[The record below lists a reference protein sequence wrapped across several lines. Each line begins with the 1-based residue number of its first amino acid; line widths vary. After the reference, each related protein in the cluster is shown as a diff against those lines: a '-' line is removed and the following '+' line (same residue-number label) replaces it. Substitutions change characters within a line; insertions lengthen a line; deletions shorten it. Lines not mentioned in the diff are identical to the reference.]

1 MPPLHR
7 IALVLCLIPT
17 LAGPSRAADAPA
29 PASTPAPIRSW
40 SVVLMGN
47 AAGEMTLAAEPD
59 GALRYRYSFNDRG
72 RGPSLDSRIAL
83 AADGTPTAVITTGN
97 EYMKGVV
104 DERFALADGRAS
116 WSNRGER
123 GETAA
128 TGPAFYLSFDG
139 VPAELGLLAAAAA
152 NAPEH
157 RLALL
162 PAGEATA
169 RRVETLEVP
178 AASDGTR
185 RVELWELG
193 GLGLQPLHV
202 WLTAAGDFYGTAD
215 EWLSVLPAGEEAALP
230 QLLAAQQRAADARQA
245 ALARELGR
253 RPAAGIAFTGA
264 ALFDAEAAVVRPG
277 MTVLVAGDRVA
288 AVGADGTVAIPE
300 GAEVVDAAGMTLL
313 PGLFDMHAHVSDLD
327 GLLNLAA
334 GVTSVRDL
342 ANDAE
347 ALAAR
352 RKRWDAGEAIGPRVV
367 VAAGFI
373 DGPGPYAGPSKVLV
387 ATPEEAVAAV
397 DRYAEQGFPQVKLY
411 SSLKPELVPVLAERA
426 RSHGMRVSGHVPA
439 FMLAAQAVEQGY
451 DEIQHLNMVF
461 LNFWPDVED
470 TRTPARF
477 TEVAKRAGSLDLD
490 GEAVRSF
497 VALLKEHDVVVD
509 PTLNIF
515 ESMFT
520 DRPGTASAGYRA
532 IEGRLPPAV
541 RRGLYAGGLPV
552 PEGMDET
559 YRASFRAMSAML
571 RKLHAAGVTL
581 VPGTDAPAGFALHR
595 ELELWVEAGI
605 PAAEVLRMATLGSAR
620 VAGRGADLGSVVPGK
635 LADLALVPGDPTA
648 DVSALRR
655 VRTVVRGGTVYEAAA
670 LQAALGLLPAR

>member
-1 MPPLHR
+1 MRSIVFCLAASV
-7 IALVLCLIPT
+7 ALGCLPT
-17 LAGPSRAADAPA
+17 PAAAQEP
-29 PASTPAPIRSW
+29 TTAPIRSW

-47 AAGEMTLAAEPD
+47 PAGEMTLAEEPD
-59 GALRYRYSFNDRG
+59 GARRYRYSFNDRG
-72 RGPSLDSRIAL
+72 RGPSLESRIAL
-83 AADGTPTAVITTGN
+83 AADGTPTAVSTDGN
-97 EYMKGVV
+97 EYMKGAVA
-104 DERFALADGRAS
+104 ERYTLADGRAT
-116 WSNRGER
+116 WANRGEK
-123 GETAA
+123 GELAV

-152 NAPEH
+152 TAPDH

-169 RRVETLEVP
+169 RRLETLEVP
-178 AASDGTR
+178 AGSAGTR

-193 GLGLQPLHV
+193 GLGLQPAHV
-202 WLTAAGDFYGTAD
+202 WLTADGAFYGTAD
-215 EWLSVLPAGEEAALP
+215 EGLSVLPAGEEAALP

-277 MTVLVAGDRVA
+277 MTVLVAGDRIA
-288 AVGADGTVAIPE
+288 AVGSDGTVAIPA
-300 GAEVVDAAGMTLL
+300 GAEVVDATGMTLL
-313 PGLFDMHAHVSDLD
+313 PGLFDMHAHVSDVD

-342 ANDAE
+342 ANDPGS
-347 ALAAR
+347 LAAR

-397 DRYAEQGFPQVKLY
+397 DRYAEEGYPQVKLY

-426 RSHGMRVSGHVPA
+426 HSHGMRVSGHIPA
-439 FMLAAQAVEQGY
+439 FMLAQQAVEQGY

-461 LNFWPDVED
+461 LNFWPEVED

-477 TEVAKRAGSLDLD
+477 TEVAKRAGSLDLE

-497 VALLKEHDVVVD
+497 IALLKEHDVVVD

-520 DRPGTASAGYRA
+520 DRPGTAAAGYRA
-532 IEGRLPPAV
+532 VEERLPPAV

-559 YRASFRAMSAML
+559 YRASFGAMSAML
-571 RKLHAAGVTL
+571 RKLHEAGVTL

-605 PAAEVLRMATLGSAR
+605 PAAEVLRLATLGSAR

-655 VRTVVRGGTVYEAAA
+655 VRTVVRGGTVYDAAA